1 MVAPA
6 TDDTEQKILTAALDV
21 FSSVGYRNASVR
33 EICRR
38 AGVNA
43 ALAHYHFGDKAG
55 LYRATVLATLPSFEA
70 HLPLVGEPREVI
82 RALYLLLLGGLELD
96 SVAEKHASL
105 HAWEQFEPSGVLG
118 EQYLDAIRANHK
130 VLTAY
135 LAAQLNT
142 DVDVG
147 VHHLTFSIA
156 GLPLL
161 YRQRRPLVDA
171 LCPELLADTAA
182 RNRLLD
188 KLVDSAMALL
198 AQEKL
203 QRGVA

>member
-1 MVAPA
+1 MVSPA
-6 TDDTEQKILTAALDV
+6 QDDTEKKILAASLDV

-55 LYRATVLATLPSFEA
+55 LYRATVISTLSCFKT
-70 HLPLVGEPREVI
+70 HLPLDGSPRDVI
-82 RALYLLLLGGLELD
+82 RALYLLCLGGLELE
-96 SVAEKHASL
+96 SVSDKHASL
-105 HAWEQFEPSGVLG
+105 QAWEQFEPSGVLG
-118 EQYLDAIRANHK
+118 EHYLNAIRDNHQ
-130 VLTAY
+130 VLTTYIAS
-135 LAAQLNT
+135 QLQSE
-142 DVDVG
+142 VDVG

-171 LCPELLADTAA
+171 LCPELLADQSA
-182 RNRLLD
+182 REQLLE
-188 KLVDSAMALL
+188 KLVDSALALL
-198 AQEKL
+198 QQEKL
-203 QRGVA
+203 KRGVA